1 MATSLT
7 DLATDVYTIT
17 NRSDLVSET
26 VMALKSATLKAHR
39 SDYYYKD
46 LFETG
51 LQFDLSLS
59 QQTLEYKTL
68 VPRWRALK
76 YVRIFNYTTPPGTPG
91 KFLTLLTP
99 DNILDSYSVNREDVC
114 YVAGLEL
121 QIRTCAAQQYFL
133 LGCYLYPDITSD
145 GYSSWIADESRF
157 CIVYEAAAAIFKMIG
172 QTEEFAAYN
181 RLVQDEYAELKI
193 TNIVAV
199 GY

>member
-7 DLATDVYTIT
+7 DLAADVYTLT
-17 NRSDLVSET
+17 NRPDLVGET
-26 VMALKSATLKAHR
+26 TLALKAATLKAHR

-51 LQFDLSLS
+51 IQFDTSLA
-59 QQTLEYKTL
+59 QQSLEYKTL
-68 VPRWRALK
+68 LPNWRALK
-76 YVRIFNYTTPPGTPG
+76 YLRIFNNTTSPGTPG
-91 KFLTLLTP
+91 RFLTLLTP
-99 DNILDSYSVNREDVC
+99 DNVLDSYSVNREDVC

-121 QIRTCAAQQYFL
+121 QIRTCAAQQFFL
-133 LGCYLYPDITSD
+133 LGAYLYPDTTTA

-172 QTEEFAAYN
+172 QNEENNAYA
-181 RLVQDEYAELKI
+181 RLVADEYAELKL

>member
-7 DLATDVYTIT
+7 DLAADVYTLT
-17 NRSDLVSET
+17 NRPDLVSET
-26 VMALKSATLKAHR
+26 RVALKAATLKAHR

-46 LFETG
+46 LLETG
-51 LQFDLSLS
+51 LQFDLSLT
-59 QQTLEYKTL
+59 QQSLEYKTL
-68 VPRWRALK
+68 IPRWRAMK
-76 YVRIFNYTTPPGTPG
+76 YIRIYDYTVPPGTPG
-91 KFLTLLTP
+91 RFLTLLTP

-133 LGCYLYPDITSD
+133 LGCYLYPDITDS
-145 GYSSWIADESRF
+145 GYASWIADESRF
-157 CIVYEAAAAIFKMIG
+157 CIVYEAAAAIFKMTG
-172 QTEEFAAYN
+172 QNEENNAYA
-181 RLVQDEYAELKI
+181 RLVADEYAELKM